1 VNEVRRGYLFG
12 LAAYVCWGFF
22 PLYFKLLRPAGP
34 LEILAHRVIWSAL
47 SVALLLFALRGW
59 RRSRRAARRSGAEQR
74 SLAALRHRPRTVAGI
89 ALAAVLIAVNWGV
102 YIYGVNSAH
111 VVETSLGYFITP
123 LISVAF
129 GLALFGERLRGAQW
143 AALGLGALAVVV
155 LTVDYG
161 RLPWIALT
169 LAVSFASYGLVK
181 KRLGLPPA
189 DGLFVESGLLAAPG
203 LGYLAWLTATGR
215 GTFGQG
221 AGHTLLLL
229 LAGVITAGPLLLFAG
244 SANRIPMTGLG
255 ILQYVAPVLQLFCG
269 VVIYHE
275 PMPPA
280 QLIGFGLV
288 WVALA
293 IFTWDA
299 LSGARRA
306 ATRRS
311 SARLVPEQRGAVG
324 PDDLE
329 PGDVLG
335 SQADVARED
344 VGGVVVARPHRP

>member
-12 LAAYVCWGFF
+12 LVAYACWGFF
-22 PLYFKLLRPAGP
+22 PLYFKLLRPAGA
-34 LEILAHRVIWSAL
+34 LEILAHRVIWSAV
-47 SVALLLFALRGW
+47 SVALLLFVLRGW
-59 RRSRRAARRSGAEQR
+59 RRISG
-74 SLAALRHRPRTVAGI
+74 LRHRPRTVAGI
-89 ALAAVLIAVNWGV
+89 GLAAVLIAVNWGV

-129 GLALFGERLRGAQW
+129 GLALFGERLRGPQW
-143 AALGLGALAVVV
+143 VALGLGALAVVV

-215 GTFGQG
+215 GTLGHG

-229 LAGVITAGPLLLFAG
+229 VAGVITAGPLLLFAG

-255 ILQYVAPVLQLFCG
+255 ILQYVAPILQLFCG

-288 WVALA
+288 WLALV

-299 LSGARRA
+299 LSGARRTA
-306 ATRRS
+306 LARRS
-311 SARLVPEQRGAVG
+311 SARPVHEQRGSVG
-324 PDDLE
+324 ADDLE
-329 PGDVLG
+329 PVDVLG
-335 SQADVARED
+335 SQADMPGEH
-344 VGGVVVARPHRP
+344 VGRVVVARPHRP

>member
-1 VNEVRRGYLFG
+1 MNEVRRGYLFG
-12 LAAYVCWGFF
+12 LVAYACWGFF
-22 PLYFKLLRPAGP
+22 PLYFKLLRPAGA
-34 LEILAHRVIWSAL
+34 LEILAHRVIWSAV

-59 RRSRRAARRSGAEQR
+59 RRI
-74 SLAALRHRPRTVAGI
+74 AALRHRPRTVAGI

-181 KRLGLPPA
+181 KRLGLPPT

-244 SANRIPMTGLG
+244 SANRIPLTGLG

-306 ATRRS
+306 ATARRS
-311 SARLVPEQRGAVG
+311 SARLVPEQRGAIG

-335 SQADVARED
+335 SKADVARED